1 MMRYYL
7 NVHFQG
13 QRVKYFTAPTCESVN
28 VTNSINHTSPER
40 LRTYQKQS
48 KHINISGF
56 LT

>member
-13 QRVKYFTAPTCESVN
+13 QRVKYFTAPTCELVN